1 MLRRS
6 CLWALVVA
14 GLLPTAVMAQA
25 PKVKILFLTE
35 SKGFKHGSVNRDVKD
50 GVKKDLSASEVAM
63 TQLGQQTGLFSV
75 HCTQDTK
82 TDFTKENLKNYD
94 IVMFYTTGELD
105 IKDADRDY
113 FMNEWLKQ
121 KGHGWIG
128 FHSAADTFRTNK
140 IGRAQSEL
148 QSL

>member
-25 PKVKILFLTE
+25 PKTKILFLTE

-63 TQLGQQTGLFSV
+63 TQLGKQTGLRCPIHAV
-75 HCTQDTK
+75 
-82 TDFTKENLKNYD
+82 LKA
-94 IVMFYTTGELD
+94 LRQS
-105 IKDADRDY
+105 ASSCR
-113 FMNEWLKQ
+113 
-121 KGHGWIG
+121 HG
-128 FHSAADTFRTNK
+128 
-140 IGRAQSEL
+140 
-148 QSL
+148 